1 MRVEGKG
8 RGGKEK
14 EKDGTNVVRRIVK
27 IGDIDKKK
35 DKRIKKGAREDV
47 CRGKGREWEMGADGK
62 RKRIEI
68 GRKKKR
74 IGKTR
79 VGKEEKKKMGRE
91 LKDDG
96 KVWVMGE
103 RKGEKRKHR
112 EKKEGEENLKGKG
125 KGGRRWGRGE
135 EGRGRKVRR
144 KEGREGK
151 KGRETHEVDELATLL
166 H

>member
-27 IGDIDKKK
+27 IGDIDEKK

-68 GRKKKR
+68 GRKKKKNR
-74 IGKTR
+74 
-79 VGKEEKKKMGRE
+79 
-91 LKDDG
+91 KDEG
-96 KVWVMGE
+96 WE
-103 RKGEKRKHR
+103 RGEK
-112 EKKEGEENLKGKG
+112 ENGKRV
-125 KGGRRWGRGE
+125 KR
-135 EGRGRKVRR
+135 
-144 KEGREGK
+144 
-151 KGRETHEVDELATLL
+151 
-166 H
+166 